1 MRTKLSDRELPVYTK
16 GEERFNMI
24 SHIVGGAVGI
34 AALVLC
40 IVRSAL
46 HHNGYGV
53 AGSIVYG
60 ISMIILYTMSS
71 IYHGLREGM
80 AKKVMQVL
88 DHCAV
93 YFLIGGT
100 YTPIMLCAVRP
111 VHPGWGWAIFGV
123 VWALAA
129 MATVFT
135 AIDLKRYFRLSMIC
149 YIAMGWCVILA
160 IRPVLD
166 TVGAAG
172 FVWLLLGGV
181 AYTLGAV
188 LYNIGKR
195 KSRRYMH
202 AVFHIFVLLGSALQ
216 YVCILGYVL

>member
-71 IYHGLREGM
+71 IYHGLRNGM
-80 AKKVMQVL
+80 AKRVMQVL

-202 AVFHIFVLLGSALQ
+202 AVFHVFVLLGSALQ

>member
-1 MRTKLSDRELPVYTK
+1 MTRTKLSDRQLPGYTR
-16 GEERFNMI
+16 GEELTCI
-24 SHIVGGAVGI
+24 LK
-34 AALVLC
+34 AAF
-40 IVRSAL
+40 
-46 HHNGYGV
+46 
-53 AGSIVYG
+53 AGSAWGVVGASIYG
-60 ISMIILYTMSS
+60 ASLIILYTMSS
-71 IYHGLREGM
+71 IYHGLRPSKG
-80 AKKVMQVL
+80 KKVMQVL

-123 VWALAA
+123 VWGLAA

-135 AIDLKRYFRLSMIC
+135 AIDLKKYFKLSMIC

-160 IRPVLD
+160 IKPVLD

-188 LYNIGKR
+188 LYNIGK
-195 KSRRYMH
+195 KKNKRYMH
-202 AVFHIFVLLGSALQ
+202 AVFHVFVLLGSALQ
-216 YVCILGYVL
+216 YMCILGYVL

>member
-1 MRTKLSDRELPVYTK
+1 
-16 GEERFNMI
+16 
-24 SHIVGGAVGI
+24 
-34 AALVLC
+34 
-40 IVRSAL
+40 
-46 HHNGYGV
+46 
-53 AGSIVYG
+53 
-60 ISMIILYTMSS
+60 
-71 IYHGLREGM
+71 
-80 AKKVMQVL
+80 
-88 DHCAV
+88 
-93 YFLIGGT
+93 
-100 YTPIMLCAVRP
+100 
-111 VHPGWGWAIFGV
+111 
-123 VWALAA
+123 

-202 AVFHIFVLLGSALQ
+202 AVFHVFVLLGSALQ